1 MKSSARILALSTTL
15 VVLAGCA
22 GTQVTDDDL
31 RCAGGTASGAAVG
44 GFIGNL
50 FGEGKGNTAMT
61 ALGAIAGGAAGANAA
76 CN

>member
-1 MKSSARILALSTTL
+1 MKSTVRIFALCAPL
-15 VVLAGCA
+15 VILAGCA
-22 GTQVTDDDL
+22 GTRVSDDDL